1 MGEIPVLLHA
11 NAYTIPAAISPPT
24 KAAIGINSVYCGAAS
39 IMTSTH
45 AAAPLVTPVNPGSAS
60 GLPITACSRAPETA
74 IFAPMII
81 ASNTRG
87 KRISHMMVAFTA
99 FAADPKIVLRMSGM
113 GMYTEP
119 SPIAIMAAT
128 SASANV
134 TITIILLRDV
144 FITCCLL

>member
-1 MGEIPVLLHA
+1 
-11 NAYTIPAAISPPT
+11 
-24 KAAIGINSVYCGAAS
+24 
-39 IMTSTH
+39 
-45 AAAPLVTPVNPGSAS
+45 
-60 GLPITACSRAPETA
+60 
-74 IFAPMII
+74 
-81 ASNTRG
+81 
-87 KRISHMMVAFTA
+87 
-99 FAADPKIVLRMSGM
+99 M